1 MATEKGGFD
10 YAKEC
15 YAKIGVDVDR
25 AIEQLDATPISIH
38 CWQGD
43 DVLGFENFG
52 LKLSGGIQTT
62 GSYPGRARNASELR
76 ADLEKMLTLVPGT
89 RKINIHASY
98 LEAGGKKVDRDEILP
113 EYYDGWID
121 WARANKV
128 GLDFNSTSFSHP
140 KGEDGYTLSHRDKG
154 IRDFWIEHNKRC
166 RTISGYIGKKTGKIC
181 INDIW
186 IHDGEKEVPID
197 TLSPRMRLK
206 EALNEILEEKMDEKY
221 HMDALE
227 SKLFG
232 IGSECYVTGS
242 HDFYTAYVAQR
253 DDVLLAMDTG
263 HYHPTEKVSVKLSAL
278 LPFMKKGILLHVSR
292 PERWDSDHVVAFD
305 DETQALMREVV
316 KCGALPRVHIAT
328 DYFDAS
334 INRIIAW
341 VVGVRN
347 TQKALLEALLMPLE
361 NLRKLEVNGDNSSRM
376 AMTEELKTMPFGTI
390 WDFYLES
397 RGMPSGFNWIEDVKK
412 YERDVQLK
420 RG

>member
-1 MATEKGGFD
+1 MTNRQGGFD

-15 YAKIGVDVDR
+15 YAKIGVDVDE
-25 AIEQLDATPISIH
+25 AIKTLDKTPISIH

-43 DVLGFENFG
+43 DVSGFENLG
-52 LKLSGGIQTT
+52 KKLTGGIQTT
-62 GSYPGRARNASELR
+62 GNYPGRARNAAELR
-76 ADLEKMLTLVPGT
+76 ADIKKMLTLIPGT

-98 LEAGGKKVDRDEILP
+98 LETGGKDVDRDAILP
-113 EYYDGWID
+113 EHFDGWID
-121 WARANKV
+121 WAVANEL

-140 KGEDGYTLSHRDKG
+140 KGEDGYTLSHKDKG
-154 IRDFWIEHNKRC
+154 IREFWIEHNKRC
-166 RTISGYIGKKTGKIC
+166 RTISDHIGKMTGKLC

-186 IHDGEKEVPID
+186 IHDGEKEVPVD
-197 TLSPRMRLK
+197 TLSPRLRLK
-206 EALNEILEEKMDEKY
+206 EALDSILEEKMDEKN

-253 DDVLLAMDTG
+253 DDVMLAMDTG
-263 HYHPTEKVSVKLSAL
+263 HYHPTEKVSGKLSAL
-278 LPFMKKGILLHVSR
+278 IPFMKKGLLLHVSR
-292 PERWDSDHVVAFD
+292 PERWDSDHVTAFD

-316 KCGALPRVHIAT
+316 KCDALSKVNIAT

-334 INRIIAW
+334 INRIVAW

-361 NLRKLEVNGDNSSRM
+361 NLRKLEAENDFSSRL
-376 AMTEELKTMPFGTI
+376 AMTEELKTMPFGAV
-390 WDFYLES
+390 WDYYLQTYDI
-397 RGMPSGFNWIEDVKK
+397 PSGFDWIDEVKK
-412 YERDVQLK
+412 YERDVQMK